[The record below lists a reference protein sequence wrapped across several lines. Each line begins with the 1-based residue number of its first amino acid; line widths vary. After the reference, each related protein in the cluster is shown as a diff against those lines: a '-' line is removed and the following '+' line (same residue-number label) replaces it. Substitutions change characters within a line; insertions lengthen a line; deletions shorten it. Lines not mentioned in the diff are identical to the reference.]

1 MMPVCQILLGCS
13 QIVEAVAQTC
23 FVRKVFL
30 EILQN
35 SQENTCAKAAGL
47 RPEACNFIKKET
59 LAQVFPCPVNFA
71 KISKSTF
78 SYRAPPVAAFE
89 IATNANLVWQM
100 FFKIDILKYFTIFT
114 GKYLFWS
121 LFSIKLQT

>member
-1 MMPVCQILLGCS
+1 MPVSQILLGCS

-35 SQENTCAKAAGL
+35 SQENTCAKVAGL

-71 KISKSTF
+71 KISKSTC

-89 IATNANLVWQM
+89 IATNANLVWSEAVVG
-100 FFKIDILKYFTIFT
+100 KCSSKLIF
-114 GKYLFWS
+114 
-121 LFSIKLQT
+121 